1 MNKQSKKTLEPTHM
15 PSLKTFAE
23 IPSSLERAAE
33 LRAQALELRKF
44 AGEGKIEHFA
54 SEYYRRDLRLIK
66 ATLDVGTEL
75 RIIQEAERMEEEA
88 LFMETVIKQNASP
101 CQLHSAESE

>member
-1 MNKQSKKTLEPTHM
+1 MRGKTLEPTHK
-15 PSLKTFAE
+15 PSPKTFAE
-23 IPSSLERAAE
+23 IPSSMERAAE
-33 LRAQALELRKF
+33 LRAQAFELRKF
-44 AGEGKIEHFA
+44 ASERKIEHFA
-54 SEYYRRDLRLIK
+54 SEYYRRELRMVR

>member
-1 MNKQSKKTLEPTHM
+1 MRGKALEPTHK
-15 PSLKTFAE
+15 PSPKTFAE

-33 LRAQALELRKF
+33 LRAQAFELRKF
-44 AGEGKIEHFA
+44 ASERKIEHFA
-54 SEYYRRDLRLIK
+54 SEYYRRELRMVR

-75 RIIQEAERMEEEA
+75 RIIHEAERMEEEA

>member
-1 MNKQSKKTLEPTHM
+1 M
-15 PSLKTFAE
+15 
-23 IPSSLERAAE
+23 ERAAE
-33 LRAQALELRKF
+33 LRAQAFELRKF
-44 AGEGKIEHFA
+44 ASERKIEHFA
-54 SEYYRRDLRLIK
+54 SEYYRRELRMVR

-101 CQLHSAESE
+101 CQLHSTQSE

>member
-1 MNKQSKKTLEPTHM
+1 MNQYLKRTLEPTHM
-15 PSLKTFAE
+15 GSPKSYAE
-23 IPSSLERAAE
+23 ISSSLERAAE

-54 SEYYRRDLRLIK
+54 SEFYRRELRLIR
-66 ATLDVGTEL
+66 TSLDVGSEL

-88 LFMETVIKQNASP
+88 LFMEMLIKENASP

>member
-1 MNKQSKKTLEPTHM
+1 MRGKTLEPTHK
-15 PSLKTFAE
+15 PSPKTFAE
-23 IPSSLERAAE
+23 IPSSMERAAE
-33 LRAQALELRKF
+33 LRAQAFELRKF
-44 AGEGKIEHFA
+44 ASERKSEHFA
-54 SEYYRRDLRLIK
+54 SEYYRRELRLIK

>member
-1 MNKQSKKTLEPTHM
+1 MNKQSKKTLERTHM
-15 PSLKTFAE
+15 PSHKTFAE

-33 LRAQALELRKF
+33 LRAQAMELRKF

-54 SEYYRRDLRLIK
+54 SEFYRREVRLIK

>member
-1 MNKQSKKTLEPTHM
+1 MNKESKKTLERTHM
-15 PSLKTFAE
+15 PSPKTFAE
-23 IPSSLERAAE
+23 IPSSLKRAAE

-44 AGEGKIEHFA
+44 AGEGRIEHFA
-54 SEYYRRDLRLIK
+54 SEFYRRELRLIR
-66 ATLDVGTEL
+66 TGLDVGSEL

>member
-15 PSLKTFAE
+15 PSPKTFAE

-33 LRAQALELRKF
+33 LRAQAIELRKF
-44 AGEGKIEHFA
+44 AAEGKIEHFA
-54 SEYYRRDLRLIK
+54 SEYYRREVRLIK

-101 CQLHSAESE
+101 CSLHSAESE